1 MKPFTFLAVLLLAVV
16 SVLQLARLLL
26 GWPILINGVAI
37 PVWASAIAF
46 VVAGGIAAM
55 VWRETRA

>member
-1 MKPFTFLAVLLLAVV
+1 MKPFTFLAVLLLSVIA
-16 SVLQLARLLL
+16 VLQLTRLLL

-37 PVWASAIAF
+37 PIWASAVAF

>member
-1 MKPFTFLAVLLLAVV
+1 MKPFTFLAVLLLSVIA
-16 SVLQLARLLL
+16 VLQLTRLLL

-37 PVWASAIAF
+37 PIWASAVAF

-55 VWRETRA
+55 LWRETRA